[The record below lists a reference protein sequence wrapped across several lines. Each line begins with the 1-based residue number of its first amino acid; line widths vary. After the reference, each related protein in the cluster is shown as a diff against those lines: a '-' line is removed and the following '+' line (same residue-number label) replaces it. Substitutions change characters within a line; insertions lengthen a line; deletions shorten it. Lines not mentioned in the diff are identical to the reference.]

1 MHDTPNI
8 PLIVYYLER
17 RGYSMNTTR
26 LPITSITTRTSTA
39 IICGALYAG
48 AALFVAAPHAYA
60 VTRTTTPSQ
69 AGTSIMGPMITQHA
83 IAGSYRVVMSIGPI
97 EKMYT
102 QAEYRKQHPTHGELI
117 LSGAGMM
124 GNMHGAG
131 MSMFA
136 PHHLEIHVYNA
147 HSGNVV
153 TNARVSIT
161 VTDLHTKR
169 VIVVPVMTM
178 EGIGEGVRDFH
189 YGNTVMLM
197 TEHYR
202 VGVTINGTR
211 ASFVVNWHEPSSG
224 M

>member
-1 MHDTPNI
+1 
-8 PLIVYYLER
+8 
-17 RGYSMNTTR
+17 MNTTR
-26 LPITSITTRTSTA
+26 LPIPSIATRTSTA
-39 IICGALYAG
+39 IIRGALCAG

-60 VTRTTTPSQ
+60 VNHTATLTRTGAAATGPTITRQ
-69 AGTSIMGPMITQHA
+69 TVAGP
-83 IAGSYRVVMSIGPI
+83 YRVVLSIGPI

-102 QAEYRKQHPTHGELI
+102 QAEYRAQHPTHGELI

-124 GNMHGAG
+124 GNIHGSG

-136 PHHLEIHVYNA
+136 PHHLEVHVYNVRGGA
-147 HSGNVV
+147 VV
-153 TNARVSIT
+153 TDARVGIT

-169 VIVVPVMTM
+169 VIVVTVMTM

-202 VGVTINGTR
+202 VGVTINNART
-211 ASFVVNWHEPSSG
+211 SFIVNWREPSAGMSSG

>member
-1 MHDTPNI
+1 MRI
-8 PLIVYYLER
+8 
-17 RGYSMNTTR
+17 TR
-26 LPITSITTRTSTA
+26 LPISSITARTSTV
-39 IICGALYAG
+39 IMRGALYAG
-48 AALFVAAPHAYA
+48 AAVFLAASPAYA
-60 VTRTTTPSQ
+60 VTHTATFARTGAAVT
-69 AGTSIMGPMITQHA
+69 GPMITQHA

-117 LSGAGMM
+117 LSGASMM
-124 GNMHGAG
+124 GNMHGSG

-136 PHHLEIHVYNA
+136 PHHLEIHVYNVR
-147 HSGNVV
+147 GGTVV

-169 VIVVPVMTM
+169 MIVVPVMTM

-202 VGVTINGTR
+202 VGVTINNAR
-211 ASFVVNWHEPSSG
+211 ASFVVNWHEPSAGMSSG